1 MRKAK
6 YVTCE
11 CEFPDCSGLVPPTTA
26 QRHLEYTL
34 AQQVIREDLKGVE
47 DLTAGYPPPHELWP
61 GPGWQLDDE
70 SELEPEGNPA
80 DPQDFGFEE
89 DSGHD
94 DPPDSPRSGSCVR
107 VEVSRNYRPMCT
119 CAHGLDL
126 SAYRASG
133 PGE

>member
-1 MRKAK
+1 MSSAIANILNANG
-6 YVTCE
+6 T
-11 CEFPDCSGLVPPTTA
+11 PSTA
-26 QRHLEYTL
+26 QRHLEFTL

-70 SELEPEGNPA
+70 SDALTRRSPDDPPDFELA
-80 DPQDFGFEE
+80 EE
-89 DSGHD
+89 DADMEDGPD
-94 DPPDSPRSGSCVR
+94 DPPDSPRSCVR